1 MHFLFVDRI
10 LALTP
15 EGVTQGIKHVTP
27 DDYYLC
33 IDEQNRRYF
42 VPSLV
47 GETVGQLAAWNVM
60 VSHDFT
66 KRPVA
71 GIAERAT
78 LHRPVYVGETLQL
91 ETTLDALDDSVV
103 QYHGT
108 ARVGD
113 DVVFE
118 LTGALGPL
126 LPMDDFIDV
135 DAVRAQFEE
144 LNLNRLDA
152 LSPDALSEEQFSRE
166 PLTEASVDKLHHV
179 NSLVRFDR
187 ILEHEPGVYITA
199 EKCITRAAPYFRD
212 HFPKKPVLPMT
223 ILLECVMNLGRYF
236 VDQLVFDKAY
246 RVQRMQRI
254 KMSDFVTPGAALSAT
269 LKLKSQNNGELVLAC
284 RVNSFSKR
292 VCVLELVMVEVR
304 EIA

>member
-1 MHFLFVDRI
+1 MYFLFVDRI

-15 EGVTQGIKHVTP
+15 GGVTQGIKHVTP
-27 DDYYLC
+27 DDYYVCL
-33 IDEQNRRYF
+33 DEQNRRYF

-60 VSHDFT
+60 LSNDFT

-78 LHRPVYVGETLQL
+78 LHRPVYVGETLLL
-91 ETTLDALDDSVV
+91 EATLDALDDSAV

-113 DVVFE
+113 EVVFE

-126 LPMDDFIDV
+126 LPMGDFIDADV
-135 DAVRAQFEE
+135 VRAQFDQINLGRPGE
-144 LNLNRLDA
+144 LSDEQLLRAPLNE
-152 LSPDALSEEQFSRE
+152 SSS
-166 PLTEASVDKLHHV
+166 DKLHHV
-179 NSLVRFDR
+179 NALVHFDR
-187 ILEHEPGVYITA
+187 IIEHEPGVSITA
-199 EKCITRAAPYFRD
+199 EKCITRAAPYFPD

-223 ILLECVMNLGRYF
+223 VLLECVMNLGRYF
-236 VDQLVFDKAY
+236 VEQLVFDKAY
-246 RVQRMQRI
+246 RVQCMQRI
-254 KMSDFVTPGAALSAT
+254 KMSDFVSPGTVLSAAM
-269 LKLKSQNNGELVLAC
+269 KLKSQQNGELVLSC
-284 RVNSFSKR
+284 RVSSFGKR

>member
-15 EGVTQGIKHVTP
+15 GGVTQGIKHVTP

-33 IDEQNRRYF
+33 LDEQNRRYF

-60 VSHDFT
+60 LSNNFT
-66 KRPVA
+66 RRPVA

-91 ETTLDALDDSVV
+91 ETHLDSLDDSAV

-108 ARVGD
+108 ARVGEE
-113 DVVFE
+113 VVFE

-135 DAVRAQFEE
+135 DVVRTQFNE
-144 LNLNRLDA
+144 LNLNRPGE
-152 LSPDALSEEQFSRE
+152 LSDEQLLRA
-166 PLTEASVDKLHHV
+166 PLNESAGDKLHHV
-179 NSLVRFDR
+179 NGLVHFDR
-187 ILEHEPGVYITA
+187 IIEHDPGVSITA
-199 EKCITRAAPYFRD
+199 EKCITRAAPYFPD

-223 ILLECVMNLGRYF
+223 VLLECVMNLGRHF
-236 VDQLVFDKAY
+236 VEQLVFDKAY
-246 RVQRMQRI
+246 RVQCMQRI
-254 KMSDFVTPGAALSAT
+254 KMSDFVSPGAVISAAM
-269 LKLKSQNNGELVLAC
+269 KLKSQQNGELVLSC
-284 RVNSFSKR
+284 RVSSFGKR

>member
-15 EGVTQGIKHVTP
+15 GGVTQGIKHVTP

-33 IDEQNRRYF
+33 LDEQNRRYF

-60 VSHDFT
+60 MSHDFT

-91 ETTLDALDDSVV
+91 EATLDALDDSAV

-113 DVVFE
+113 EVVFE

-135 DAVRAQFEE
+135 DVVRAQFDE
-144 LNLNRLDA
+144 LNLNQPEA
-152 LSPDALSEEQFSRE
+152 LSDELLLRAPFGES
-166 PLTEASVDKLHHV
+166 SVDKLHHV
-179 NSLVRFDR
+179 NARVQFDR
-187 ILEHEPGVYITA
+187 ILEHEPGVCITA
-199 EKCITRAAPYFRD
+199 EKCITRAAPYFPD

-246 RVQRMQRI
+246 RVQCVQRI
-254 KMSDFVTPGAALSAT
+254 KMSDFVTPGAVLSAT
-269 LKLKSQNNGELVLAC
+269 LKLKSQHDGELVLSC
-284 RVNSFSKR
+284 RVSNFGKR
-292 VCVLELVMVEVR
+292 VCVLELVMVEVK

>member
-1 MHFLFVDRI
+1 MRFLFVDRI

-15 EGVTQGIKHVTP
+15 GGVTQGIKHVTP

-33 IDEQNRRYF
+33 LDERNRRYF

-60 VSHDFT
+60 LSNNFT

-71 GIAERAT
+71 GIAECAT

-91 ETTLDALDDSVV
+91 ETTLDALDDSAV

-126 LPMDDFIDV
+126 LPMDDFIDASV
-135 DAVRAQFEE
+135 VRAQFDE
-144 LNLNRLDA
+144 LNRPGELLDEHILRA
-152 LSPDALSEEQFSRE
+152 
-166 PLTEASVDKLHHV
+166 PLLESTNDKLHHV
-179 NSLVRFDR
+179 NSCVQFDR
-187 ILEHEPGVYITA
+187 VLEHEPGVQITV
-199 EKCITRAAPYFRD
+199 EKSITRAAPYFPD

-223 ILLECVMNLGRYF
+223 ILLECVMNLGRDF
-236 VDQLVFDKAY
+236 VEQSFFDKAY
-246 RVQRMQRI
+246 RVQCIRRI
-254 KMSDFVTPGAALSAT
+254 KMNDFVAPGGVLTAV
-269 LKLKSQNNGELVLAC
+269 LKLKAQQDNELVLTC
-284 RVNSFSKR
+284 RISNLGKR
-292 VCVLELVMVEVR
+292 VCLLELVMVEL
-304 EIA
+304 ETKA